1 MNKNDTKNV
10 TSAKPKTGGAIYS
23 APLGAKLPENAT
35 D

>member
-23 APLGAKLPENAT
+23 AP
-35 D
+35 